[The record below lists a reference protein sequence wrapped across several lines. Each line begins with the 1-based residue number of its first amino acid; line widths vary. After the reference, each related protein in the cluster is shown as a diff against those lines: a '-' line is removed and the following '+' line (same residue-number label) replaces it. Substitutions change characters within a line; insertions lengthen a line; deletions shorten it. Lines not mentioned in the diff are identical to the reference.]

1 MKLSK
6 DLRCLVCQNEALA
19 DSRAELAV
27 DLRNE
32 IREQMRAGKSD
43 KEIVAF
49 LTARYGKFILYN
61 PPVDPTT
68 YLLWFGPFVLLL
80 AGLVILFRY
89 LKQRRELIV
98 EQPLSEDEHNA
109 RRSPAQDCSGKRNRM
124 MLFWLICAA
133 LVAIA
138 LAFVLPPLLQQVAGG
153 PTDDGKTEANLDVYR
168 DQLSELE
175 ADLRNGI
182 ISPEQYKED
191 REGIERRL
199 LEDVPVSGSDAP
211 RPVASSA
218 LKRQAVVLIVCSGL
232 FFLTSLAAGKHV
244 RVIDL
249 LAQAQPTISI
259 VLLTFAGLLLLMR
272 SNRSTAYG
280 LALALPILALSIYL
294 KVGDLH
300 ASEPNAAAPSAA
312 GMTQQGIEANVA
324 ALAKRLEQNQAT
336 LKAGRCWG
344 VRTSRRKNSLT
355 PPTLMQRLQP
365 SSRMTRISSV
375 TTPSLWPWQTGGSS
389 RASHSS

>member
-1 MKLSK
+1 
-6 DLRCLVCQNEALA
+6 
-19 DSRAELAV
+19 
-27 DLRNE
+27 
-32 IREQMRAGKSD
+32 
-43 KEIVAF
+43 
-49 LTARYGKFILYN
+49 
-61 PPVDPTT
+61 
-68 YLLWFGPFVLLL
+68 
-80 AGLVILFRY
+80 
-89 LKQRRELIV
+89 
-98 EQPLSEDEHNA
+98 
-109 RRSPAQDCSGKRNRM
+109 M

-211 RPVASSA
+211 RPVASGA
-218 LKRQAVVLIVCSGL
+218 LKRQAVVLIVCSGF

-324 ALAKRLEQNQAT
+324 ALAKRLEQNPSDAEGWKMLGRSYLSQEKFTDATNAYAKAAALKPDDADLLGDYAFAMAMANGRQLQGQPLELIRKALQLDPKNGKALNLAGSAEFQAKNFN
-336 LKAGRCWG
+336 KAIEYWQQELDATSPADAEERSR
-344 VRTSRRKNSLT
+344 VSQMIEEARTAAK
-355 PPTLMQRLQP
+355 
-365 SSRMTRISSV
+365 
-375 TTPSLWPWQTGGSS
+375 
-389 RASHSS
+389 AK